1 MSFLYAQY
9 VTEYLLKKGC
19 AIILD
24 YISKS
29 EVKVKTKF
37 FIFIPMSLIKARPC
51 EMVIISLMTSY
62 ISGPCALLF
71 FSQYMCKT
79 IYLWLIKPK
88 HIGSFSCI
96 KLDFVPTMYLVCRSQ
111 STATRKRRSLDQN
124 VPTPEVAEKKQVWYI
139 SNAKKWWCHQKYCP
153 IFQHCK
159 SLKEISIFFRVAMI

>member
-1 MSFLYAQY
+1 M
-9 VTEYLLKKGC
+9 TEYLLKKGC

-71 FSQYMCKT
+71 FSQYMWKT

-88 HIGSFSCI
+88 QQEAFLALSLI
-96 KLDFVPTMYLVCRSQ
+96 LYLRYIWFTGHNPLQQESGEAWTKMSPCRRL
-111 STATRKRRSLDQN
+111 RKRNRCDIFLMLKNNSVTRNTAQYSN
-124 VPTPEVAEKKQVWYI
+124 TVKVWKK
-139 SNAKKWWCHQKYCP
+139 
-153 IFQHCK
+153 
-159 SLKEISIFFRVAMI
+159 

>member
-1 MSFLYAQY
+1 MSFLYALY
-9 VTEYLLKKGC
+9 MTEYLLKKGC
-19 AIILD
+19 AI
-24 YISKS
+24 ISKS

-71 FSQYMCKT
+71 FSQYMYKT

-96 KLDFVPTMYLVCRSQ
+96 KFDFVPTLYVVYRSQ

-124 VPTPEVAEKKQVWYI
+124 VPMPEVAEKKQVWYI
-139 SNAKKWWCHQKYCP
+139 FNAKKQ
-153 IFQHCK
+153 
-159 SLKEISIFFRVAMI
+159 